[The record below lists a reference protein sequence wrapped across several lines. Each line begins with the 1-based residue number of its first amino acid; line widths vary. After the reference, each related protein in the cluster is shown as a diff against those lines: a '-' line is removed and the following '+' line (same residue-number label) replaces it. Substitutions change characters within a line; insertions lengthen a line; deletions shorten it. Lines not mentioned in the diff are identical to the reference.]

1 MTPISSAA
9 GAPIVSDSRGDIVTK
24 LDMIGRSVRA
34 TAAAIVDRSISVQE
48 VIEHH
53 LAWMA
58 RVNPALNAVTVDLSV
73 AARATAERADAQ
85 LRSGGAV
92 GALHGVPVTIKEN
105 VDQAGLP
112 TPNGIPAYAGL
123 IAPEDSPVVRNL
135 LDAGAIVIGRS
146 NTPEFSFRI
155 TTDNPLRGRTRNP
168 WTDAITC
175 GGSSGG
181 AGAAVAAGI
190 GCIAHGNDIGGSL
203 RYPAYCNGVATI
215 RPTIGRV
222 PAFNPS
228 QLAERPYLMQMMS
241 VQGPMARSVADVRL
255 ALQVMARRDP
265 RDPLWTPAPF
275 EGPRLPQPMRI
286 ALLQES
292 CGLPVDEDVAAALA
306 RAAEILREA
315 GYVVEEVAPPCD
327 MRKLLQV
334 WFAIIFTEMHV
345 LQEPAM
351 RPVASP
357 EMNSL
362 LDAYLEVAGV
372 CDLAGYL
379 RALTER
385 QAALRLWLLF
395 QEHYPLALCPVS
407 LQKPVAPGADLGG
420 AASVRRIFDSCL
432 YLPTMNL
439 LGLPGAVVPVAR
451 AGRIPLGVQLVGQ
464 RYREDLCLD
473 AAEAIERATGVM
485 TDSLLAE
492 LKGGGGGPT
501 S

>member
-1 MTPISSAA
+1 VDIIGKSA
-9 GAPIVSDSRGDIVTK
+9 G
-24 LDMIGRSVRA
+24 A
-34 TAAAIVDRSISVQE
+34 TAAAILEGTISVQE
-48 VIEHH
+48 VVEQH

-58 RVNPALNAVTVDLSV
+58 RVNPALNAVTVDLSDTARV
-73 AARATAERADAQ
+73 AAERGDAL
-85 LRSGGAV
+85 LRSGATV
-92 GALHGVPVTIKEN
+92 GPLHGVPVTIKEN
-105 VDQAGLP
+105 IDQAGLP
-112 TPNGIPAYAGL
+112 TTNGIPAYAEV
-123 IAPEDSPVVRNL
+123 IAPDDSPVVRNL

-181 AGAAVAAGI
+181 AGAAIAAGI

-215 RPTIGRV
+215 RPTMGRV

-241 VQGPMARSVADVRL
+241 VQGPIARSVADVRL
-255 ALQVMARRDP
+255 ALGVMARRDP
-265 RDPLWTPAPF
+265 RDPLWVPAPLD
-275 EGPRLPQPMRI
+275 GSRVQRPIRI
-286 ALLQES
+286 ALLQETF
-292 CGLPVDEDVAAALA
+292 GLGIDADVAAALA
-306 RAAEILREA
+306 SAARMLREA
-315 GYVVEEVAPPCD
+315 GYVVEQVAPPCD
-327 MRKLLQV
+327 MRELMQL

-345 LQEPAM
+345 LQEQTM
-351 RPVASP
+351 RRVASA

-372 CDLAGYL
+372 CDLEGYL
-379 RALTER
+379 RALTQR
-385 QAALRLWLLF
+385 QAALREWIAF
-395 QEHYPLALCPVS
+395 QERYPLALCPVS
-407 LQKPVAPGADLGG
+407 LQKPIAPGADLGG
-420 AASVRRIFDSCL
+420 AATVREVFDPCL
-432 YLPTMNL
+432 YLSTMNL
-439 LGLPGAVVPVAR
+439 LGLPGVVVPVAR
-451 AGRIPLGVQLVGQ
+451 VGRVPLGVQLVGQ

-492 LKGGGGGPT
+492 LRAAH
-501 S
+501 